1 MADQTINAL
10 STKTAPE
17 TSDQL
22 LLVGTGEPQ
31 LIDYD
36 KLADA
41 ILNKITSK
49 NYALDAGQMTLL
61 AALNKL
67 NSEKV
72 YAYTPSF
79 SWSDGTVNPT
89 VENITAYVT
98 LYGKVCFIY
107 ARYNITN
114 LGSFN
119 SNSYLRISLP
129 NGISS
134 IVSSTCLVSPYQITG
149 AVSKLGTRITGDY
162 VLIVDEVGGN
172 YSAKSIPKG
181 YQGFSVFFIIK

>member
-1 MADQTINAL
+1 MADQAINAL

-49 NYALDAGQMTLL
+49 NYAFDAGQMTLL

-67 NSEKV
+67 NSDKLSKSTLFVGNV
-72 YAYTPSF
+72 YY
-79 SWSDGTVNPT
+79 SDDQVASIGGFEACLMDAINKNKIPTNGPFYGTFTAGMRHLMLGYRYDSGNYGVILLYKYDGSTIRWNINAG
-89 VENITAYVT
+89 NITKT
-98 LYGKVCFIY
+98 
-107 ARYNITN
+107 
-114 LGSFN
+114 
-119 SNSYLRISLP
+119 
-129 NGISS
+129 
-134 IVSSTCLVSPYQITG
+134 
-149 AVSKLGTRITGDY
+149 
-162 VLIVDEVGGN
+162 
-172 YSAKSIPKG
+172 
-181 YQGFSVFFIIK
+181 

>member
-1 MADQTINAL
+1 MADQAINAL

-67 NSEKV
+67 NSDKTKLCIDSNISNLNDFGKAQTQMLSGI
-72 YAYTPSF
+72 AYNSALNYIPGESSFANVFYIPSWRNYGVQF
-79 SWSDGTVNPT
+79 VCVPDSGNIYVRMNKENKWGSW
-89 VENITAYVT
+89 I
-98 LYGKVCFIY
+98 
-107 ARYNITN
+107 
-114 LGSFN
+114 
-119 SNSYLRISLP
+119 
-129 NGISS
+129 
-134 IVSSTCLVSPYQITG
+134 
-149 AVSKLGTRITGDY
+149 KL
-162 VLIVDEVGGN
+162 N
-172 YSAKSIPKG
+172 
-181 YQGFSVFFIIK
+181 

>member
-67 NSEKV
+67 NSDK
-72 YAYTPSF
+72 TKLC
-79 SWSDGTVNPT
+79 
-89 VENITAYVT
+89 I
-98 LYGKVCFIY
+98 
-107 ARYNITN
+107 
-114 LGSFN
+114 N
-119 SNSYLRISLP
+119 SNISNL
-129 NGISS
+129 NDFGKAQTQMLSGIAYNSALNYIPDEGYFANIFYIPS
-134 IVSSTCLVSPYQITG
+134 WKNYGVQLACIPESGNIYVRMNKENKWGSWI
-149 AVSKLGTRITGDY
+149 KL
-162 VLIVDEVGGN
+162 N
-172 YSAKSIPKG
+172 
-181 YQGFSVFFIIK
+181 

>member
-1 MADQTINAL
+1 MADQAINAL

-67 NSEKV
+67 NSDCSKTKV
-72 YAYTPSF
+72 FTMQTEYGHLYLKKNVNVVGVYGLFENLPLNTKQIKITKDYKDFNPNYNYAALDVKSGEAPFVTVGSIWLYP
-79 SWSDGTVNPT
+79 DGQTMQLYKPANLSK
-89 VENITAYVT
+89 AY
-98 LYGKVCFIY
+98 
-107 ARYNITN
+107 
-114 LGSFN
+114 
-119 SNSYLRISLP
+119 
-129 NGISS
+129 
-134 IVSSTCLVSPYQITG
+134 IV
-149 AVSKLGTRITGDY
+149 
-162 VLIVDEVGGN
+162 GN
-172 YSAKSIPKG
+172 YAI
-181 YQGFSVFFIIK
+181 QA

>member
-1 MADQTINAL
+1 MADQAINVL

-67 NSEKV
+67 NSDKLSKSTLFVGNV
-72 YAYTPSF
+72 YY
-79 SWSDGTVNPT
+79 SDDQVASIGGFEACLMDAINKNKIPTNGPFYGTFTAGMRHLMLGYRYDSGNYGVILLYKYDGSTIRWNINAG
-89 VENITAYVT
+89 NITKT
-98 LYGKVCFIY
+98 
-107 ARYNITN
+107 
-114 LGSFN
+114 
-119 SNSYLRISLP
+119 
-129 NGISS
+129 
-134 IVSSTCLVSPYQITG
+134 
-149 AVSKLGTRITGDY
+149 
-162 VLIVDEVGGN
+162 
-172 YSAKSIPKG
+172 
-181 YQGFSVFFIIK
+181 

>member
-1 MADQTINAL
+1 MADQAINAL

-67 NSEKV
+67 NCE
-72 YAYTPSF
+72 T
-79 SWSDGTVNPT
+79 
-89 VENITAYVT
+89 
-98 LYGKVCFIY
+98 
-107 ARYNITN
+107 
-114 LGSFN
+114 
-119 SNSYLRISLP
+119 
-129 NGISS
+129 
-134 IVSSTCLVSPYQITG
+134 
-149 AVSKLGTRITGDY
+149 SKLVALYCIKKSNTSSSGTLTFTYNTLRCSIIMFITQNQKDSSLYYIGINTFNNAIITKLAGANCD
-162 VLIVDEVGGN
+162 ISVDISKKN
-172 YSAKSIPKG
+172 NICCSS
-181 YQGFSVFFIIK
+181 

>member
-1 MADQTINAL
+1 MADQAINAL

-49 NYALDAGQMTLL
+49 KYALDAGQMTLL

-67 NSEKV
+67 NSETSGKTFSITLRDNIS
-72 YAYTPSF
+72 ANSF
-79 SWSDGTVNPT
+79 ARCIVF
-89 VENITAYVT
+89 
-98 LYGKVCFIY
+98 GK
-107 ARYNITN
+107 
-114 LGSFN
+114 L
-119 SNSYLRISLP
+119 
-129 NGISS
+129 
-134 IVSSTCLVSPYQITG
+134 CLVYMNLYP
-149 AVSKLGTRITGDY
+149 KKFFNDGDILFDLS
-162 VLIVDEVGGN
+162 V
-172 YSAKSIPKG
+172 SAKEMTFAAINSGLADSYIQVSENKIYYKG
-181 YQGFSVFFIIK
+181 TQNSSRIRGEILFLVS